1 MVEWVL
7 PSWSLNKMKENI
19 KRKLEILPLEPG
31 CYLMKDNTGRIIYV
45 GKAKKL
51 KNRVSQY
58 FNRAVNGKTALL
70 VADID
75 DFDYIVTKTE
85 KECLLLE
92 LNLIRKHMPKYNILL
107 KDGSHY
113 PYILLTKEEHPRL
126 KIVRKVDKRKG
137 RHFGPYS
144 DSSAARKILNLI
156 NQIYPLRKCQ
166 NIPSKPCLYYHT
178 GQCLAPC
185 INKVSE
191 EEKKIVKEVIDFFGG
206 DNGQIKKI
214 LTSKMREASDK
225 MLYEQAMEYKNM
237 LDYLEHINEKQ
248 NVESATLKDCDVF
261 GFHTQDGYIAFSTL
275 MYRSGHLI
283 AKEDEVLPYFDS
295 IEDALYSYINQFYIT
310 HIVPKNIIVPKI
322 LDKDLLEEVF
332 QTNILI
338 PTRGRYD
345 EIISMVAN
353 NAIKAME
360 QKLLGSKKYQDNF
373 LLMEDLKKL
382 LGLEKLERIEMIDN
396 SHTGGVNLVAGI
408 VTFINGIPSKKDYRK
423 YRLNNLNSMDDL
435 ESTKEVVYKRL
446 YKYLTGD
453 APLMDL
459 LVVDGGLNQLR
470 IAKEVANSMKIKVPI
485 IGLAKNDKHQTRA
498 IIDLNEEE
506 IILNKDDP
514 LFLFLMKLQD
524 EVHRYAI
531 TYHQKTRSKSLISSS
546 LDDIKG
552 LGKVRKE
559 KLLQTYKTIT
569 NIVNASVEE
578 LSQYVPLE
586 VAKEIKN
593 RLQ

>member
-1 MVEWVL
+1 
-7 PSWSLNKMKENI
+7 MKENI

-31 CYLMKDNTGRIIYV
+31 CYLMKDKFNNIIYV

-58 FNRAVNGKTALL
+58 FTRAVNGKTALL
-70 VADID
+70 VHDIE
-75 DFDYIVTKTE
+75 DFDYIVTNSE

-126 KIVRKVDKRKG
+126 RIVRKVDKRKG

-144 DSSAARKILNLI
+144 DSSAARKVVNMLNQLF
-156 NQIYPLRKCQ
+156 PLRKCQ
-166 NIPSKPCLYYHT
+166 NLPKKPCLYYHT

-185 INKVSE
+185 INKVNE
-191 EEKKIVKEVIDFFGG
+191 EEQKVIKEVIDFL
-206 DNGQIKKI
+206 NGENKQIKKV
-214 LTSKMREASDK
+214 LVSKMKEASET
-225 MLYEQAMEYKNM
+225 MQYEQALEYKNM
-237 LDYLEHINEKQ
+237 IDYLDHINEKQ

-261 GFHTQDGYIAFSTL
+261 GFHTQEGYIAFSTL
-275 MYRSGHLI
+275 MYRNNHLI

-295 IEDALYSYINQFYIT
+295 IEDALYSYLNQFYLN
-310 HIVPKNIIVPKI
+310 HIVPKNIIVPSI
-322 LDKDLLEEVF
+322 LDKDLLHDLF
-332 QTNILI
+332 QANILI
-338 PTRGRYD
+338 PTRGRYN

-360 QKLLGSKKYQDNF
+360 QKVLGSKKYQDNY
-373 LLMEDLKKL
+373 LLMNRLKEM

-396 SHTGGVNLVAGI
+396 SHTAGANLVAG
-408 VTFINGIPSKKDYRK
+408 VVVFINGVPSKKDYRK
-423 YRLNNLNSMDDL
+423 YRLTNLNSADDL

-446 YKYLTGD
+446 YKSLTKEI
-453 APLMDL
+453 PLMDL
-459 LVVDGGLNQLR
+459 FIVDGGITQLHA
-470 IAKEVANSMKIKVPI
+470 AKEVASTMKLNVPM
-485 IGLAKNDKHQTRA
+485 IGLSKNDKHQTRA

-506 IILNKDDP
+506 IILEKNDD
-514 LFLFLMKLQD
+514 LFIFLMKLQD

-531 TYHQKTRSKSLISSS
+531 TYHKKTRSKPLISSA
-546 LDDIKG
+546 LDEIKG

-559 KLLQTYKTIT
+559 KLLSVYKTIS
-569 NIVNASVEE
+569 NIASSSIEE
-578 LSQYVPLE
+578 LSQYVPIE
-586 VAKEIKN
+586 VAREIKEK
-593 RLQ
+593 LEQK